1 MRELQAY
8 LKVTNLDNTALTP
21 LEQEALDLFSHY
33 FTTLPGTT
41 GGGGGELGRNLA
53 LARFFVMRGGGAIK
67 RGITYKEKPPISHQ
81 VP

>member
-41 GGGGGELGRNLA
+41 GGTWKEFSFSKVFCYER
-53 LARFFVMRGGGAIK
+53 GGAIK